1 MAVITSRV
9 DDFDKSPDAQPVRIA
24 LEYSKDDTDHRKSI
38 EIDLSDTNLEK
49 LLNAVDKYLAAGRR
63 VTDKSTAQRPRS
75 SRKRHTADPETA
87 LIRDWA
93 NANGH
98 AVGDRGRIPD
108 HVKTAYHKAHE
119 ASPNTAPTKGV
130 SPQFSSV

>member
-1 MAVITSRV
+1 MAIVTSRV
-9 DDFDKSPDAQPVRIA
+9 DDFDKSPDAQPVRLA
-24 LEYSKDDTDHRKSI
+24 LEYSTDGTEHRQSI

-49 LLNAVDKYLAAGRR
+49 LLNAVDKYLSTGRR
-63 VTDKSTAQRPRS
+63 VSDRSASRPRS
-75 SRKRHTADPETA
+75 SRKRRTAAPETA

-108 HVKTAYHKAHE
+108 HVKTAYDKAHE
-119 ASPNTAPTKGV
+119 TSPSTAPAKGV